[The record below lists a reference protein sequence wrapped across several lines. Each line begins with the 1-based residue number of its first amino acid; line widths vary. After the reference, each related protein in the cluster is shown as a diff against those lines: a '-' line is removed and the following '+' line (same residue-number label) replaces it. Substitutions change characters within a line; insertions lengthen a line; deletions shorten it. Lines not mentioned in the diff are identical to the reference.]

1 MSATLKSSP
10 PPAGQGGETPASPR
24 EAWTDRITGRFRRIT
39 VHQLTLA
46 WWLYKAR
53 HITMRQLRV
62 YFAAHEMAERRRYT
76 KDAERPLYG
85 LDEIKALVGGRGTR
99 TADRDLSADVKALGR
114 IGLVKIK
121 AHAIDFAVSVD
132 QIAVDDVSGF
142 WSMFEAIDN
151 RRRTVPV
158 PRRTCRAL
166 AGGLRPAMMA
176 VVVALMIRGLYWHRP
191 QKNVGEQGGSSG
203 RYRVDGST
211 KRAWIAEVFGVSER
225 AVTDARATLIEL
237 GWITPDDQQPQWH
250 RNRYGVRDRINVQ
263 AFGPEKQ
270 VQDAGESAS
279 PTADKSGQPASPC
292 LNSSSSLSGN
302 LNTRKPAPVRA
313 GPSGVS
319 IETRKGSRKKSG
331 EPTLRD
337 ITDEDLRDT
346 GRMIEL
352 HRQAVAQGVPVAGEA
367 GRLDFLAL
375 AERARAC
382 GNNPPKL
389 FAWLLKQRRF
399 EFITQANED
408 AAARRLRELRDG
420 PRQRGRGVDPLYAR
434 PKPKPIKLT
443 EDDKVVIACIQTAKQ
458 RRGIE
463 PFQLARQVKNWT
475 RDRWDLAHEAYE
487 QKDAAR
493 WSRD

>member
-1 MSATLKSSP
+1 MPATLKPSP
-10 PPAGQGGETPASPR
+10 PSVGQGGKTPARPR

-39 VHQLTLA
+39 VHQLALA
-46 WWLYKAR
+46 WWLYKSR

-62 YFAAHEMAERRRYT
+62 YFAAHEMAERRRYS
-76 KDAERPLYG
+76 KAAERPLYG
-85 LDEIKALVGGRGTR
+85 LDEIKALVGGRGTK

-114 IGLVKIK
+114 IGLVKIS

-132 QIAVDDVSGF
+132 QIAVENVSGF
-142 WSMFEAIDN
+142 WAMFESIDN

-176 VVVALMIRGLYWHRP
+176 VMIALMIRGLYWHRP
-191 QKNVGEQGGSSG
+191 RKEAGEQGG
-203 RYRVDGST
+203 YRVDGST

-225 AVTDARATLIEL
+225 AVTDARATLTEL
-237 GWITPDDQQPQWH
+237 GWITPDDDQPQWH
-250 RNRYGVRDRINVQ
+250 RNRYGVRDRINVE

-270 VQDAGESAS
+270 DQGVGQSAS
-279 PTADKSGQPASPC
+279 PTPDNSGQSASPC
-292 LNSSSSLSGN
+292 LNSSSSLTGN
-302 LNTRKPAPVRA
+302 INTRKPAPVRA
-313 GPSGVS
+313 GPAGVS
-319 IETRKGSRKKSG
+319 IETRKGSRKKSS

-346 GRMIEL
+346 RRMIKL

-382 GNNPPKL
+382 GSNPPKL

-420 PRQRGRGVDPLYAR
+420 PRERGRGVAVAKTPR
-434 PKPKPIKLT
+434 PKPVELT
-443 EDDKVVIACIQTAKQ
+443 EDDKVVIACLQTAKKN
-458 RRGIE
+458 RGVD
-463 PFQLARQVKNWT
+463 PFQLARQVKGWT
-475 RDRWDLAHEAYE
+475 RDRWDVAQAKY
-487 QKDAAR
+487 QGKQVGR
-493 WSRD
+493 WSDS